1 MTGTGLGLLE
11 NTDKKMDKHDTDTHQ
26 VQEGGAMGYSAEYLR
41 GLSKVIDEGYK
52 RFCNKKVNIFGK
64 KVDRTHLLGGL
75 SRIDCKNKE
84 S

>member
-1 MTGTGLGLLE
+1 M
-11 NTDKKMDKHDTDTHQ
+11 NKHDTDTHQ

-64 KVDRTHLLGGL
+64 KVDRTHLLGGFGK
-75 SRIDCKNKE
+75 IDCSNKQ

>member
-1 MTGTGLGLLE
+1 
-11 NTDKKMDKHDTDTHQ
+11 MDKHNTDTHQ

-64 KVDRTHLLGGL
+64 KVDRTHLLGGFGK
-75 SRIDCKNKE
+75 IDCSNKQ

>member
-1 MTGTGLGLLE
+1 ME
-11 NTDKKMDKHDTDTHQ
+11 KNNTDTHQ

-64 KVDRTHLLGGL
+64 KVDRTHLLGGFGK
-75 SRIDCKNKE
+75 IDCSNKQ

>member
-1 MTGTGLGLLE
+1 ME
-11 NTDKKMDKHDTDTHQ
+11 KNNTDTHQ

-64 KVDRTHLLGGL
+64 KVDRSLLLGGFGK
-75 SRIDCKNKE
+75 IDCKSKE

>member
-1 MTGTGLGLLE
+1 
-11 NTDKKMDKHDTDTHQ
+11 MDKHDTDTHQ

-64 KVDRTHLLGGL
+64 KVDRTHLLGGFGK
-75 SRIDCKNKE
+75 IDCSNKQ